1 MTTQHDELITL
12 INDNATP
19 DGDRWVLNP
28 EVITTA
34 ILAAGWEKPTGD
46 SFQLQAKLTSGETVT
61 VKVSGYS
68 NMRQGCA
75 ALVKVADV
83 NTLSQIIAGSE
94 DDEDWS

>member
-46 SFQLQAKLTSGETVT
+46 SFQLQAKAEALREAADDPTLRLSGH
-61 VKVSGYS
+61 SGIS
-68 NMRQGCA
+68 ITRLRARA
-75 ALVKVADV
+75 ATIEGK
-83 NTLSQIIAGSE
+83 SE
-94 DDEDWS
+94 